1 MRCIMKKCNFFGSSK
16 IKDDVKKSYVV
27 KYKVKQEFRVK
38 IDWLIER
45 GDKIIPKEVEWR
57 LDQNYPIHNDVESAI
72 SYAKLK
78 LNQRS
83 YRPGDAVILEFH
95 ESSEKVKAS
104 FLSGNP
110 TLYLYQITDIC
121 KYLPEYQPK
130 EGDKLE
136 VKLDPSS
143 KNYNL

>member
-1 MRCIMKKCNFFGSSK
+1 MKKCNLFSASK
-16 IKDDVKKSYVV
+16 NEADVKKSYVV
-27 KYKVKQEFRVK
+27 IRKVMPGLRIN
-38 IDWLIER
+38 IDSLVER
-45 GDKIIPKEVEWR
+45 GDKLIPAEVEWR
-57 LDQNYPIHNDVESAI
+57 LDQSYPIHTVVENAI

-78 LNQRS
+78 LNQFT
-83 YRPGDAVILEFH
+83 YRPGDAFILEFH
-95 ESSEKVKAS
+95 ESREKVKAS
-104 FLSGNP
+104 LLSGNA